1 MEYLPHKY
9 RAFNGQK
16 RPKSLLRLPPNM
28 TYWLIKSEPDE
39 YSFAHLLRDQSAV
52 WDGVRNP
59 QARRYLS
66 EMQVGDRLFYY
77 HSMPERAVVGLAQV
91 TRAAF
96 PDPTDP
102 RWIAVEIRP
111 LRRFVQPIPLA
122 RIKADPRFA
131 DFALVRQA
139 RLSVMPV
146 PPPLA
151 DILLEWGQ
159 PISL

>member
-1 MEYLPHKY
+1 
-9 RAFNGQK
+9 
-16 RPKSLLRLPPNM
+16 M

-111 LRRFVQPIPLA
+111 LSRFVQPIPLA

-139 RLSVMPV
+139 APLRHACAPTSCGH
-146 PPPLA
+146 PPRMGPA
-151 DILLEWGQ
+151 H
-159 PISL
+159 

>member
-1 MEYLPHKY
+1 LRTSSETSALSGMGFETPKPGDTYLKC
-9 RAFNGQK
+9 RWAISFFIIILCRSGQ
-16 RPKSLLRLPPNM
+16 
-28 TYWLIKSEPDE
+28 WWGW
-39 YSFAHLLRDQSAV
+39 Q
-52 WDGVRNP
+52 
-59 QARRYLS
+59 
-66 EMQVGDRLFYY
+66 
-77 HSMPERAVVGLAQV
+77 QV

-111 LRRFVQPIPLA
+111 LSRFVQPIPLA

>member
-1 MEYLPHKY
+1 
-9 RAFNGQK
+9 
-16 RPKSLLRLPPNM
+16 M

-39 YSFAHLLRDQSAV
+39 YSFEDLLREGKAV
-52 WDGVRNP
+52 WDGVRNF

-66 EMQVGDRLFYY
+66 EMRVGDRLFYY
-77 HSMPERAVVGLAQV
+77 HSMPERAIVGLAEV
-91 TRAAF
+91 IRESI

-111 LRRFVQPIPLA
+111 LERFARPIPLA
-122 RIKADPRFA
+122 QIKADPRFA

-146 PPPLA
+146 PLPLA
-151 DILLEWGQ
+151 EVLLQWGL
-159 PISL
+159 PASE

>member
-1 MEYLPHKY
+1 DQ
-9 RAFNGQK
+9 RA
-16 RPKSLLRLPPNM
+16 
-28 TYWLIKSEPDE
+28 I
-39 YSFAHLLRDQSAV
+39 

-77 HSMPERAVVGLAQV
+77 HSMPERAVVGLAEV

-111 LRRFVQPIPLA
+111 LQRFARPISLA
-122 RIKADPRFA
+122 QLKADPRFA
-131 DFALVRQA
+131 ELGLVRQP

-146 PPPLA
+146 PTPLA
-151 DILLEWGQ
+151 EILLQWGQ
-159 PISL
+159 PTPL

>member
-1 MEYLPHKY
+1 
-9 RAFNGQK
+9 
-16 RPKSLLRLPPNM
+16 M

-39 YSFAHLLRDQSAV
+39 YSFEHLLRDQKAV
-52 WDGVRNP
+52 WDGDSKP

-66 EMQVGDRLFYY
+66 EMQVGDKLFYY
-77 HSMPERAVVGLAQV
+77 HSMPERAVVGLAEV

-111 LRRFVQPIPLA
+111 LQRLA
-122 RIKADPRFA
+122 RPISLAQIKADPRFA
-131 DFALVRQA
+131 ELGLVRQP

-146 PPPLA
+146 PPLLA
-151 DILLEWGQ
+151 EILLQWGQ
-159 PISL
+159 PTPL

>member
-1 MEYLPHKY
+1 
-9 RAFNGQK
+9 
-16 RPKSLLRLPPNM
+16 M

-39 YSFAHLLRDQSAV
+39 YSFEDLLREEKAI
-52 WDGVRNP
+52 WDGVRNF

-66 EMQVGDRLFYY
+66 EMRVGDRLFYY
-77 HSMPERAVVGLAQV
+77 HSMPERAVVGLAEV
-91 TRAAF
+91 IREAF

-111 LRRFVQPIPLA
+111 VQRFSRPIPLA
-122 RIKADPRFA
+122 QIKADPRFA

-151 DILLEWGQ
+151 DILLEWGH
-159 PISL
+159 PTSL

>member
-1 MEYLPHKY
+1 M
-9 RAFNGQK
+9 N
-16 RPKSLLRLPPNM
+16 
-28 TYWLIKSEPDE
+28 YWLVKSEPEE
-39 YSFAHLLRDQSAV
+39 YSFDDLLREGHAI
-52 WDGVRNP
+52 WDGVRNF
-59 QARRYLS
+59 QAKRYLS
-66 EMQVGDRLFYY
+66 EMRVGDRLFYY
-77 HSMPERAVVGLAQV
+77 HSMSERAVVGLAEV
-91 TRAAF
+91 IREAF

-111 LRRFVQPIPLA
+111 LERFARPIPLA

-151 DILLEWGQ
+151 NILLEWGH
-159 PISL
+159 PTGL

>member
-1 MEYLPHKY
+1 M
-9 RAFNGQK
+9 N
-16 RPKSLLRLPPNM
+16 
-28 TYWLIKSEPDE
+28 YWLIKSEPDE
-39 YSFAHLLRDQSAV
+39 YSFEHLLRDQRAV

-77 HSMPERAVVGLAQV
+77 HSMPERAVVGLAEV

-111 LRRFVQPIPLA
+111 LQRFGRPISLA
-122 RIKADPRFA
+122 QIKADPRFA
-131 DFALVRQA
+131 ELGLVRQP

-151 DILLEWGQ
+151 EILLQWGQ
-159 PISL
+159 PMAL

>member
-1 MEYLPHKY
+1 
-9 RAFNGQK
+9 
-16 RPKSLLRLPPNM
+16 M

-39 YSFAHLLRDQSAV
+39 YSFEHLIRDQRAV

-77 HSMPERAVVGLAQV
+77 HSMPERAVVGLAEV

-111 LRRFVQPIPLA
+111 LQRFARPISLA
-122 RIKADPRFA
+122 QIKADPRFA
-131 DFALVRQA
+131 ELGLVRQP

-151 DILLEWGQ
+151 EILLQWGQ
-159 PISL
+159 PTAL

>member
-1 MEYLPHKY
+1 
-9 RAFNGQK
+9 
-16 RPKSLLRLPPNM
+16 M

-39 YSFAHLLRDQSAV
+39 YSFEHLLRDQKAV

-77 HSMPERAVVGLAQV
+77 HSMPERAVVGLAEV

-111 LRRFVQPIPLA
+111 LQRFARPISLA
-122 RIKADPRFA
+122 QIKADSRFA
-131 DFALVRQA
+131 ELGLVRQP

-146 PPPLA
+146 PSPLA
-151 DILLEWGQ
+151 EILLQWGQ
-159 PISL
+159 PTAL

>member
-1 MEYLPHKY
+1 MI
-9 RAFNGQK
+9 
-16 RPKSLLRLPPNM
+16 M

-66 EMQVGDRLFYY
+66 EMQVGDKLFYY

-111 LRRFVQPIPLA
+111 LSRFVQPIPLA

>member
-1 MEYLPHKY
+1 
-9 RAFNGQK
+9 
-16 RPKSLLRLPPNM
+16 M
-28 TYWLIKSEPDE
+28 THWLIKSEPDE
-39 YSFAHLLRDQSAV
+39 YSFEHLLQDQSAV

-59 QARRYLS
+59 QARRHLS

-77 HSMPERAVVGLAQV
+77 HSMPERAVVGLAEV

-111 LRRFVQPIPLA
+111 LQRLA
-122 RIKADPRFA
+122 RPISLAQIKADPRFA
-131 DFALVRQA
+131 ELGLVRQP

-151 DILLEWGQ
+151 EILLQWGQ
-159 PISL
+159 PKPL

>member
-1 MEYLPHKY
+1 
-9 RAFNGQK
+9 
-16 RPKSLLRLPPNM
+16 M

-77 HSMPERAVVGLAQV
+77 HSRPERAVVGLAQV
-91 TRAAF
+91 TRAGF

-111 LRRFVQPIPLA
+111 LSRFVQPIPLA

>member
-1 MEYLPHKY
+1 
-9 RAFNGQK
+9 
-16 RPKSLLRLPPNM
+16 
-28 TYWLIKSEPDE
+28 
-39 YSFAHLLRDQSAV
+39 
-52 WDGVRNP
+52 
-59 QARRYLS
+59 
-66 EMQVGDRLFYY
+66 MQVGDRLFYY
-77 HSMPERAVVGLAQV
+77 HSMSERAVVGLAQV

-111 LRRFVQPIPLA
+111 LSRFVQPIPLA

>member
-1 MEYLPHKY
+1 
-9 RAFNGQK
+9 
-16 RPKSLLRLPPNM
+16 M
-28 TYWLIKSEPDE
+28 THWLIKSEPDE
-39 YSFAHLLRDQSAV
+39 YSFEHLLQDQRAV

-77 HSMPERAVVGLAQV
+77 HSMPERAVVGLAEV

-111 LRRFVQPIPLA
+111 LQRFARPISLA
-122 RIKADPRFA
+122 QIKADPRFA
-131 DFALVRQA
+131 DLGLVRQP

-151 DILLEWGQ
+151 EILLQWGQ
-159 PISL
+159 PTPL

>member
-1 MEYLPHKY
+1 
-9 RAFNGQK
+9 
-16 RPKSLLRLPPNM
+16 M

-39 YSFAHLLRDQSAV
+39 YSFEHLLRDQKAV

-77 HSMPERAVVGLAQV
+77 HSMPERAVVGLAEV

-96 PDPTDP
+96 PEPTDP

-111 LRRFVQPIPLA
+111 LQRLA
-122 RIKADPRFA
+122 RPISLAQIKADPRFA
-131 DFALVRQA
+131 DLGLVRQP

-146 PPPLA
+146 PPLLA
-151 DILLEWGQ
+151 EILLQWGQ
-159 PISL
+159 PTPL

>member
-1 MEYLPHKY
+1 
-9 RAFNGQK
+9 
-16 RPKSLLRLPPNM
+16 
-28 TYWLIKSEPDE
+28 
-39 YSFAHLLRDQSAV
+39 
-52 WDGVRNP
+52 
-59 QARRYLS
+59 
-66 EMQVGDRLFYY
+66 MQVGDKLFYY

-111 LRRFVQPIPLA
+111 LSRFVQPIPLA

-151 DILLEWGQ
+151 HILLEWGQ